1 MTTPDDLDRSDMARL
16 CNGGDSGLNSLME
29 RHAEKL
35 FHYLVRQ
42 LGNEQDAEDLGQESF
57 VRVYQHRARFD
68 PAQKFTTW
76 LYTIATNLS
85 RDRLRYRAR
94 HPNVSLEAEAENDRA
109 GRARV
114 RRERRQQATERTD
127 DETGDENRPAA
138 EAIHGSAC
146 ERTGDARSG
155 EEDRR
160 PEPEQSAMS
169 RHENERQRRNRCDEL
184 HDRRVDR
191 ATHPLGSA

>member
-1 MTTPDDLDRSDMARL
+1 MRKHLFTTLLMGVVIGLIGFCAFYYLSTAAHREMMQSGAPELAWMQREFNLTAAEFEKFSKLHASYL
-16 CNGGDSGLNSLME
+16 PQCKGGDSALSSLME

-57 VRVYQHRARFD
+57 VRVFQHRARFD

-94 HPNVSLEAEAENDRA
+94 HPNV
-109 GRARV
+109 
-114 RRERRQQATERTD
+114 
-127 DETGDENRPAA
+127 
-138 EAIHGSAC
+138 
-146 ERTGDARSG
+146 
-155 EEDRR
+155 
-160 PEPEQSAMS
+160 
-169 RHENERQRRNRCDEL
+169 
-184 HDRRVDR
+184 
-191 ATHPLGSA
+191 